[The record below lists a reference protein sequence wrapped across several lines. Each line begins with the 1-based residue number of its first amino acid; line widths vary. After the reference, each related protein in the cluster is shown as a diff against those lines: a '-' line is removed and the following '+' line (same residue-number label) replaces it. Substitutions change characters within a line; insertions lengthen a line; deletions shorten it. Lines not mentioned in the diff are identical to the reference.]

1 MIKEYIYQV
10 QTTWTGERQADS
22 YGREFRADI
31 VGKLPLFGSAD
42 VNFGG
47 DIHLYNP
54 EDLLLISLSAC
65 HLLSYL
71 ALCAKMG
78 ITVLSYSDNA
88 EGKMSREK
96 GKMRFTE
103 VILHPHVTIAAGDDL
118 QKAIDLHQKA
128 HDICFIANSVAF
140 PVLNQPIVSL
150 TD

>member
-1 MIKEYIYQV
+1 MTKEYIYQV
-10 QTTWTGERQADS
+10 QTIWTGERKTDS
-22 YGREFRADI
+22 YGREFRANI
-31 VGKLPLFGSAD
+31 VGKPPLIGSAD

-47 DIHLYNP
+47 DINLYNP
-54 EDLLLISLSAC
+54 EDLLLTSLSAC

-103 VILHPHVTIAAGDDL
+103 VILHPQVTIAPDEDI

-140 PVLNQPIVSL
+140 PVLNQPIVSFRE
-150 TD
+150 